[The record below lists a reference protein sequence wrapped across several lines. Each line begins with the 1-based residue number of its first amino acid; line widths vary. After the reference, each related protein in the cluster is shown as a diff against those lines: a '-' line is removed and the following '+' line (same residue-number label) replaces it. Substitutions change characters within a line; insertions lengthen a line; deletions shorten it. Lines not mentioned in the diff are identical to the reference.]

1 MGGFSGN
8 VQNEIVLASSA
19 IAVTNPLDANENI
32 LATINIPPLGA
43 NSSIIVDYL
52 ETKTGTQS
60 NSVRVRL
67 GGIAG
72 TKYREHGQTTGLSIN
87 DTLIIS
93 NRNNTSLQ
101 VGGSASV
108 AFGQTTTAIV
118 TGAIDTSVATT
129 LVITAQQSAASVIA
143 SEVVKLERY
152 RVKITY

>member
-8 VQNEIVLASSA
+8 VQNEIVLASSV
-19 IAVTNPLDANENI
+19 AVTNPLDANENI

-52 ETKTGTQS
+52 ETKTGIQS
-60 NSVRVRL
+60 NLVRVRL

-93 NRNNTSLQ
+93 NNPQQ
-101 VGGSASV
+101 VLSH
-108 AFGQTTTAIV
+108 
-118 TGAIDTSVATT
+118 
-129 LVITAQQSAASVIA
+129 L
-143 SEVVKLERY
+143 KL
-152 RVKITY
+152 

>member
-1 MGGFSGN
+1 M
-8 VQNEIVLASSA
+8 
-19 IAVTNPLDANENI
+19 
-32 LATINIPPLGA
+32 
-43 NSSIIVDYL
+43 
-52 ETKTGTQS
+52 
-60 NSVRVRL
+60 RL

-72 TKYREHGQTTGLSIN
+72 TKYREHVQTTGLSIN

-101 VGGSASV
+101 VGGSESV

-129 LVITAQQSAASVIA
+129 LVITAQQSPASVIA

>member
-8 VQNEIVLASSA
+8 VQNEIVLASSV
-19 IAVTNPLDANENI
+19 AVTNPLDANENI

-52 ETKTGTQS
+52 ETKTGIQS
-60 NSVRVRL
+60 NLVRVRL

-72 TKYREHGQTTGLSIN
+72 TKYREHVQTTGLSIN

-101 VGGSASV
+101 VGGSESV

-129 LVITAQQSAASVIA
+129 LVITAQQSPTSVIA

>member
-8 VQNEIVLASSA
+8 VQNEIVLASSV
-19 IAVTNPLDANENI
+19 AVTNPLDANENI

-43 NSSIIVDYL
+43 SSSIIVDYL
-52 ETKTGTQS
+52 ETKTGIQS
-60 NSVRVRL
+60 NLVRVRL

-72 TKYREHGQTTGLSIN
+72 TKYREHVQTTGLSIN

-101 VGGSASV
+101 VGGSESV

-129 LVITAQQSAASVIA
+129 LVITAQQSPASVIA

>member
-8 VQNEIVLASSA
+8 VQNEIVLASSV
-19 IAVTNPLDANENI
+19 AVTNPLNANENI

-52 ETKTGTQS
+52 ATKTGIQS

-72 TKYREHGQTTGLSIN
+72 TKYREHGLTTGLSIN

-101 VGGSASV
+101 VGGSESV

-129 LVITAQQSAASVIA
+129 LVITAQQSPASVIA

>member
-8 VQNEIVLASSA
+8 VQNEIVLASSV
-19 IAVTNPLDANENI
+19 AVTNPLDANENI
-32 LATINIPPLGA
+32 LATIKIPPLGA

-72 TKYREHGQTTGLSIN
+72 TKYRDHGQTTGLSIN

-93 NRNNTSLQ
+93 NRNNASLQ

-108 AFGQTTTAIV
+108 AFGQTTTRIV
-118 TGAIDTSVATT
+118 TGAIDTSVATS
-129 LVITAQQSAASVIA
+129 LVITAQQSPASVSA

>member
-8 VQNEIVLASSA
+8 VQNEIVLASST
-19 IAVTNPLDANENI
+19 AVTNPLDANENI

-43 NSSIIVDYL
+43 NSSISVDYL
-52 ETKTGTQS
+52 ATKTGIQS

-72 TKYREHGQTTGLSIN
+72 TKYRDHGQTTGLSIN

-129 LVITAQQSAASVIA
+129 LVITAQQSAASVLA

>member
-8 VQNEIVLASSA
+8 VQNEIVLASSV
-19 IAVTNPLDANENI
+19 AVTNPLDANENI

-52 ETKTGTQS
+52 ETKTGIQS
-60 NSVRVRL
+60 NLVRVRL

-72 TKYREHGQTTGLSIN
+72 TKYREYVQTTGLSIN

-101 VGGSASV
+101 VGGSESV

-129 LVITAQQSAASVIA
+129 LVITAQQSPASVIA

>member
-8 VQNEIVLASSA
+8 VQNEIVLASSV
-19 IAVTNPLDANENI
+19 AVTNPLDANENI

-52 ETKTGTQS
+52 ETKTGIQS
-60 NSVRVRL
+60 NLVRVRL

-72 TKYREHGQTTGLSIN
+72 TKYREHVQTTGLSIN

-101 VGGSASV
+101 VGGSESV

>member
-8 VQNEIVLASSA
+8 VQNEIVLASSV
-19 IAVTNPLDANENI
+19 AVTNPLDANENI

-52 ETKTGTQS
+52 ETKTGIQS
-60 NSVRVRL
+60 NLVRVRL

-72 TKYREHGQTTGLSIN
+72 TKYREHVQITGLSIN

-101 VGGSASV
+101 VGGSESV

-129 LVITAQQSAASVIA
+129 LVITAQQSPASVIA